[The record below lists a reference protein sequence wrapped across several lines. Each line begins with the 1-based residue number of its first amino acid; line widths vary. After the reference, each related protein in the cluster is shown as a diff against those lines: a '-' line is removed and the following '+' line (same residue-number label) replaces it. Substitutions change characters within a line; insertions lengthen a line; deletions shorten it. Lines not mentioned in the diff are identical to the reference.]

1 MTKVTTVAELIAA
14 LQQLDQTA
22 VVLVSPWT
30 GSTMEHPVCDV
41 VCVDYVN
48 QDCWPVRG
56 VLISN

>member
-14 LQQLDQTA
+14 LQQMDQTA
-22 VVLVSPWT
+22 VVLVSPWAV
-30 GSTMEHPVCDV
+30 SDV